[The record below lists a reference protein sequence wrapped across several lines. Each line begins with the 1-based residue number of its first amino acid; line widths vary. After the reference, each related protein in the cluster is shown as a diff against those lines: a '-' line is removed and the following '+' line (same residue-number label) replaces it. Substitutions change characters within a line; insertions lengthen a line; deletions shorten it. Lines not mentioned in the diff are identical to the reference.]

1 MSTFRALHLLSRRKI
16 LNHLVHNPWLFNQN
30 TRGRGNDSLCSYSVI
45 LWSNSKE
52 VNERSASLFW
62 SGVGGGS
69 VVMRS
74 LTSLYLHFK
83 YSPETGRAMT
93 CSIAWIVHRNSN
105 AMKTVFQLLLTME
118 IPLYKTTNFD
128 IWNLE
133 LS

>member
-1 MSTFRALHLLSRRKI
+1 MSTFWALHLLLSRRKI

-62 SGVGGGS
+62 TGVGGGS

-74 LTSLYLHFK
+74 LTSSLSTFTSNVHQRRREAWRVRLPGLFIVIVMQWRLFFSFCWPWKFLYIKRQTLIFG
-83 YSPETGRAMT
+83 T
-93 CSIAWIVHRNSN
+93 
-105 AMKTVFQLLLTME
+105 
-118 IPLYKTTNFD
+118 
-128 IWNLE
+128 
-133 LS
+133 